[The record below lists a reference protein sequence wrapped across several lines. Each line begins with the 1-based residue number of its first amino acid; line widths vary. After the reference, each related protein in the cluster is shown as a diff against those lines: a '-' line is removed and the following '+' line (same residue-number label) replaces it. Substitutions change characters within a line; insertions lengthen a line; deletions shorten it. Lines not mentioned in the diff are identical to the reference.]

1 MKYNPNLFTP
11 LDLNHAKDIVIT
23 PDPVD
28 PNKFENFTNEAIK
41 IITNANII
49 NETSCVVDFGCGMG
63 RMSKAIVDTFNCEVI
78 GVDLNLPMLKLAT
91 MYVNNPNKFVT
102 CNSIDKDDSI
112 DVCLA
117 MFVIQHVLDPKL
129 EIKKIADILKP
140 NGYFILLNETN
151 LRLVPGGQA
160 EDKSIVWFTDGF
172 DIYPEIEKYFNKVLS
187 VPFLNTDYNFIIYK
201 KKPI

>member
-1 MKYNPNLFTP
+1 MEYNPNLFTP
-11 LDLNHAKDIVIT
+11 KDLNHAKDIVIT

-28 PNKFENFTNEAIK
+28 PLKFENFTNEAIK

-63 RMSKAIVDTFNCEVI
+63 RMSKAIIDTFKCEVI
-78 GVDLNLPMLKLAT
+78 GVDINLPMLKLAT

-140 NGYFILLNETN
+140 NGYLVLLNEPN
-151 LRLVPGGQA
+151 VRLVPGGQA
-160 EDKSIVWFTDGF
+160 EDSSIIWFTDGF
-172 DIYPEIEKYFNKVLS
+172 DIYPEVEKYFNKVMS
-187 VPFLNTDYNFIIYK
+187 VPFLNTDYDFIIYK

>member
-23 PDPVD
+23 PDPID

-63 RMSKAIVDTFNCEVI
+63 RMSKAIINTFNCEVI
-78 GVDLNLPMLKLAT
+78 GVDINLSMLKLAT
-91 MYVNNPNKFVT
+91 MYVENSNKFVT
-102 CNSIDKDDSI
+102 CNGVDKDNSI

-129 EIKKIADILKP
+129 EIKKIVDILKP
-140 NGYFILLNETN
+140 NGYLVLLNEPN
-151 LRLVPGGQA
+151 VRLVPGGQA
-160 EDKSIVWFTDGF
+160 EDSSIIWFTDGF

-187 VPFLNTDYNFIIYK
+187 VPFLNTDYNFIIYM

>member
-172 DIYPEIEKYFNKVLS
+172 DIYPEVEKYFNKVMS

-201 KKPI
+201 KKPT

>member
-63 RMSKAIVDTFNCEVI
+63 RMSKAIIDTFNCEVI
-78 GVDLNLPMLKLAT
+78 GVDINLSMLKLAT
-91 MYVNNPNKFVT
+91 MYVENSNKFVT
-102 CNSIDKDDSI
+102 CNEVDKDNSI

-129 EIKKIADILKP
+129 EIKKIVDILKP
-140 NGYFILLNETN
+140 NGYLVLLNEPN
-151 LRLVPGGQA
+151 VRLVPGGQA
-160 EDKSIVWFTDGF
+160 EDSSIIWFTDGF
-172 DIYPEIEKYFNKVLS
+172 DIYPEVEKYFNKVLS
-187 VPFLNTDYNFIIYK
+187 VPFLNTDYNLIIYK

>member
-41 IITNANII
+41 IIINANII

-78 GVDLNLPMLKLAT
+78 GVDINLPMLKLAT

-140 NGYFILLNETN
+140 NGYLVLLNEPN
-151 LRLVPGGQA
+151 VRLVPGGQA
-160 EDKSIVWFTDGF
+160 EDSSIIWFTDGF
-172 DIYPEIEKYFNKVLS
+172 DIYPEVEKYFNKVMS
-187 VPFLNTDYNFIIYK
+187 VPFLNTDYNLIIYK

>member
-1 MKYNPNLFTP
+1 MQYNPKLFTP
-11 LDLNHAKDIVIT
+11 MDLNHAKDIVIT
-23 PDPVD
+23 PDPID

-41 IITNANII
+41 IITDANII

>member
-1 MKYNPNLFTP
+1 MQYNPKLFTP
-11 LDLNHAKDIVIT
+11 MDLNHAKDIVIT
-23 PDPVD
+23 PDPID

-187 VPFLNTDYNFIIYK
+187 VPFLNTDYNFIIYR